1 MNIQD
6 KRKEQVETRVSLAL
20 KRIGLVGDL
29 AKDYNFEQEEIDRI
43 FDAIEKKVRLEK
55 RRYIKALDCRVS
67 FPKPF
72 KF

>member
-1 MNIQD
+1 MSTQD

-29 AKDYNFEQEEIDRI
+29 TKDYNFEQEDIDKI
-43 FDAIEKKVRLEK
+43 FSAIEKKVRAEK
-55 RRYIKALDCRVS
+55 RRFQKALDYRTS